1 MSQNTPEPAPSV
13 ALNTPALPTL
23 ATPAAPEAPV
33 GQQQIARWRV
43 YSLRLLPWASAFVSL
58 VALVLVLRS
67 WKMAIGLLLLIFVHE
82 LGHLLALRLRHIP
95 AKGPFFVPLL
105 GAFVTMGR
113 VRKGED
119 IALIALAGPFLGGLG
134 ALFCYAMAWYSSFQD
149 CGRSVFRGLDALHP
163 SLCFV
168 FGQGPFWLTLA
179 LVGFIFNLA
188 NLLPL
193 NPLDGGRVVA
203 VISRWLWLPGIL
215 LSLSSL
221 FILKTFTNLSSP
233 MAIIL
238 DLITLLMIASG
249 VGLTIY
255 SFFKP
260 AVFQGDPL
268 PLSRRIL
275 IAVIYIGLAVSLG
288 AGWLITSHLLAIIH
302 ASFMILH

>member
-1 MSQNTPEPAPSV
+1 MVQNTPEPT
-13 ALNTPALPTL
+13 LNTPALPAL
-23 ATPAAPEAPV
+23 DTPATLEVTA
-33 GQQQIARWRV
+33 GQPPLARWRI

-82 LGHLLALRLRHIP
+82 LGHLIALRLRHIP
-95 AKGPFFVPLL
+95 ARGPFFVPLL
-105 GAFVTMGR
+105 GAFVTMSR
-113 VRKGED
+113 IRKGED
-119 IALIALAGPFLGGLG
+119 IALVALAGPFLGGVG
-134 ALFCYAMAWYSSFQD
+134 ALFCYAMAWYSSFHD
-149 CGRSVFRGLDALHP
+149 CGQSVFRGIDALHP

-221 FILKTFTNLSSP
+221 FILKTFSNLSSP

-238 DLITLLMIASG
+238 DLITLLIIASG

-255 SFFKP
+255 SFLKP
-260 AVFQGDPL
+260 AIFQGDPL
-268 PLSRRIL
+268 PAPRRIL
-275 IAVIYIGLAVSLG
+275 IAAIYSGLAISLG

-302 ASFMILH
+302 ASFIILH